1 MKMRKVLYIWLTAAL
16 ISCGS
21 EQTDTG
27 FDFSNGNGAHA
38 VTPKGSLFIIG
49 GGKRPA
55 SLMKAM
61 VDMAEGDAPYA
72 LVFPQS
78 SAEPDTSFMFIEA
91 DMAALTDM
99 PIIKVGNAKLRTSL
113 IDSVR
118 AASLIFITGGDQR
131 RFLDKVHPAVQN
143 AVKEAY
149 IAGAVVAGTSA
160 GAALMSKVMI
170 TGDQREQPT
179 YESTY
184 SSLHH
189 KNGIYAEGLSLLD
202 SIIIDQ
208 HFVVRSRYN
217 RLISALADTGYPYA
231 VGVDEATAFVVAPD
245 YYTVVGEGQVV
256 VFQRPDSFTQSD
268 GRIGLRNMKM
278 NLYLDGDTF
287 KLDHR

>member
-1 MKMRKVLYIWLTAAL
+1 MTMRKAIHICMAAAM

-21 EQTDTG
+21 SQTDEG
-27 FDFSNGNGAHA
+27 FDFSNGNGVEKAA
-38 VTPKGSLFIIG
+38 PKGSLFIIG

-55 SLMKAM
+55 GLMKGM
-61 VDMAEGDAPYA
+61 VDMARGDDPYA

-78 SAEPDTSFMFIEA
+78 SASPDTSFMFIEA
-91 DMAALTDM
+91 DIAAQSEM
-99 PIIKVGNAKLRTSL
+99 PIVKVGNANLRTSL
-113 IDSVR
+113 VDSVR
-118 AASLIFITGGDQR
+118 SASLIFITGGDQR
-131 RFLDKVHPAVQN
+131 RFLESVHPAVQKSI
-143 AVKEAY
+143 KEAY

-170 TGDQREQPT
+170 TGDQREQPK

-184 SSLHH
+184 STLFH

-208 HFVVRSRYN
+208 HFVARSRYN

-245 YYTVVGEGQVV
+245 YCTVAGESQVV
-256 VFQRPDSFTQSD
+256 VFQRPDSFTESD

-287 KLDHR
+287 KLNYR